1 MYTYSYD
8 GCGNTL
14 SETSSRLF
22 EWDHTNRLAT
32 FRTQTSGADPS
43 LYAQYRC
50 DGAGRRVVKV
60 VRNQGGQV
68 AATVYIDGLFE
79 RLTLTRP
86 ASISAHDALHVLDGE
101 TRIAVV
107 RSGPPPPGDLSPPVE
122 YHFGDHLGS
131 STVILDV
138 VGTFFNREE
147 YTPYGETSF
156 GSYSKKRYR
165 YTAKERDEESGLS
178 YHGARY
184 YAPWVARW
192 ASCDPKRLAD
202 GTNEYEYARSNP
214 VRFVDPSGTQA
225 TSPETGSP
233 SYRSETDPIRVGQ
246 ASPQMASSA
255 PLPATLNAVE
265 KFGHAA
271 ASSGAIVTEH
281 TIWSLNWSARGFLLE
296 NLAGNNMGKNFPLVD
311 FVDSG
316 VVRQIKSI
324 GSTNLKYVRGFV
336 RGAARDTLRFT
347 AQNVGQAG
355 KDAEVLALMR
365 TGTGSDVVNAARNA
379 LGGSKP
385 LAATVRVVKGLPGV
399 IGGAFRV
406 LGWLGAALS
415 AGQLADDY
423 KRGDVASGI
432 GNVLNVT
439 SFGLALGAK
448 ALGAASAGAA
458 GAATQ
463 RRP

>member
-1 MYTYSYD
+1 
-8 GCGNTL
+8 
-14 SETSSRLF
+14 
-22 EWDHTNRLAT
+22 
-32 FRTQTSGADPS
+32 
-43 LYAQYRC
+43 
-50 DGAGRRVVKV
+50 
-60 VRNQGGQV
+60 
-68 AATVYIDGLFE
+68 
-79 RLTLTRP
+79 
-86 ASISAHDALHVLDGE
+86 
-101 TRIAVV
+101 
-107 RSGPPPPGDLSPPVE
+107 
-122 YHFGDHLGS
+122 
-131 STVILDV
+131 
-138 VGTFFNREE
+138 
-147 YTPYGETSF
+147 
-156 GSYSKKRYR
+156 
-165 YTAKERDEESGLS
+165 
-178 YHGARY
+178 
-184 YAPWVARW
+184 
-192 ASCDPKRLAD
+192 
-202 GTNEYEYARSNP
+202 
-214 VRFVDPSGTQA
+214 
-225 TSPETGSP
+225 
-233 SYRSETDPIRVGQ
+233 
-246 ASPQMASSA
+246 
-255 PLPATLNAVE
+255 
-265 KFGHAA
+265 
-271 ASSGAIVTEH
+271 
-281 TIWSLNWSARGFLLE
+281 LLE

-379 LGGSKP
+379 LGGSKA

-448 ALGAASAGAA
+448 ALGAASTGAA
-458 GAATQ
+458 GAAAAYGSAVFGAGALGYGIGTLINSQ
-463 RRP
+463 LSESTHDAIGGYTNQIANEGGWKELWQHPFGWGLWHVF